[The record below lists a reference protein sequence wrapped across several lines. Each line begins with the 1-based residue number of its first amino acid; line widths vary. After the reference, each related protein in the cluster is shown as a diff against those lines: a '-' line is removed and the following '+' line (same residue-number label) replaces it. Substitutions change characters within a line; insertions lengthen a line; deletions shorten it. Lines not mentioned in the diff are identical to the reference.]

1 MNLRKKLSLL
11 ALLTLPFSSPLL
23 AKDLPFTLN
32 ISGKNIELKKEL
44 VISEAT
50 EDKTKINFDF
60 KDKQGVDYNFDLK
73 YKKLPD
79 NRSYP
84 TNLDITLKDGKG
96 QKLGYIFWANNGTES
111 LKALGT
117 IGMIIDINGEPM
129 DLKFTFDA
137 DDKGNFSVKD
147 LDDERYVSDTLI
159 PKKGFQM
166 IRPMLLPVVSDGVR
180 HQAYDLDAH
189 PFKID
194 YTLKNI
200 DNGLVQFQY
209 NLYKKDGDKDHLLE
223 RIYFNA
229 DSIETLRNGMFAG
242 KYFDK
247 EYGTFKLVFYP
258 TMGQTTPPSAE
269 NMIKKDVSET
279 QSDDEPD
286 CS

>member
-1 MNLRKKLSLL
+1 MNLRKKLSIL
-11 ALLTLPFSSPLL
+11 ALLALPFSSALF
-23 AKDLPFTLN
+23 AQDLPFTLN
-32 ISGKNIELKKEL
+32 ISGKNIDLKKEL
-44 VISEAT
+44 VISEAS
-50 EDKTKINFDF
+50 EDKTNINFNF
-60 KDKQGVDYNFDLK
+60 KDKLGADYNFDLK

-84 TNLDITLKDGKG
+84 SNLDITLKDGKG
-96 QKLGYIFWANNGTES
+96 QKLGYIFWANNGTEA

-117 IGMIIDINGEPM
+117 IGMIVDINGEPV

-137 DDKGNFSVKD
+137 NDKGNFSVKG

-166 IRPMLLPVVSDGVR
+166 IRPMLLPIVSDGVR
-180 HQAYDLDAH
+180 QQAYDLDAH
-189 PFKID
+189 PFKMD

-229 DSIETLRNGMFAG
+229 DSVETLRNGMFAG
-242 KYFDK
+242 KYFDS

-258 TMGQTTPPSAE
+258 TMGQTTPPNSTKEKPKA
-269 NMIKKDVSET
+269 KKDE
-279 QSDDEPD
+279 EPE

>member
-1 MNLRKKLSLL
+1 MSFCKHFSILALL
-11 ALLTLPFSSPLL
+11 ALPFSNALF
-23 AKDLPFTLN
+23 AQDLPFTLN
-32 ISGKNIELKKEL
+32 ISGKNFELEKQL

-50 EDKTKINFDF
+50 KDKTAINFDF
-60 KDKQGVDYNFDLK
+60 KDKLGSNYNFDLK

-84 TNLDITLKDGKG
+84 SNLDITLKDGKG
-96 QKLGYIFWANNGTES
+96 NKLGYIFWANNGTEA
-111 LKALGT
+111 LKQLGT
-117 IGMIIDINGEPM
+117 IGMIVDINGELV

-137 DDKGNFSVKD
+137 ADKGDFSVKD

-166 IRPMLLPVVSDGVR
+166 IRPMLLPIVSKGVR
-180 HQAYDLDAH
+180 QQAYDLDAH

-194 YTLKNI
+194 YTLKDI

-209 NLYKKDGDKDHLLE
+209 NLYKKDGDKNKLLE

-229 DSIETLRNGMFAG
+229 DSLETLRNGMFAG
-242 KYFDK
+242 KYFDS

-258 TMGQTTPPSAE
+258 TMGQTAPPSLAE
-269 NMIKKDVSET
+269 PKTKKKE
-279 QSDDEPD
+279 DEEPE

>member
-1 MNLRKKLSLL
+1 MNFRKQLSLL
-11 ALLTLPFSSPLL
+11 ALVALPFSSPLF

-32 ISGKNIELKKEL
+32 ISGKNIELEKKL

-50 EDKTKINFDF
+50 EDKTTINFDF
-60 KDKQGVDYNFDLK
+60 KDKLGSNYNFDLK
-73 YKKLPD
+73 YKKLPK

-84 TNLDITLKDGKG
+84 SNLDITLKDNKG
-96 QKLGYIFWANNGTES
+96 EKLGYIFWANNGTEA

-117 IGMIIDINGEPM
+117 IGMIVDINGEPV

-137 DDKGNFSVKD
+137 DDKGSFSVKG

-159 PKKGFQM
+159 SKKGFQM
-166 IRPMLLPVVSDGVR
+166 IRPMLLPMVSDGVR
-180 HQAYDLDAH
+180 QQAYDLDAH
-189 PFKID
+189 PFKMD
-194 YTLKNI
+194 YTLKDI

-247 EYGTFKLVFYP
+247 EYGAFKLVFYP
-258 TMGQTTPPSAE
+258 AMGQTSPPALDSKTEKKPAE
-269 NMIKKDVSET
+269 D
-279 QSDDEPD
+279 DDEPE

>member
-1 MNLRKKLSLL
+1 MNFRKHLSILALL
-11 ALLTLPFSSPLL
+11 ALPFTSPLL
-23 AKDLPFTLN
+23 AQDLPFTLN
-32 ISGKNIELKKEL
+32 ISGKNIELEKKL

-50 EDKTKINFDF
+50 EDKTTINFDF
-60 KDKQGVDYNFDLK
+60 KDKSGSDYNFDLK

-84 TNLDITLKDGKG
+84 SNLDITLKDGKG

-111 LKALGT
+111 LKQLGT
-117 IGMIIDINGEPM
+117 IGMIVDINGEPM

-137 DDKGNFSVKD
+137 DDKGEFSVKG
-147 LDDERYVSDTLI
+147 LDHERYVSDTLI

-166 IRPMLLPVVSDGVR
+166 IRPMLLPIVSEGVR
-180 HQAYDLDAH
+180 KQAYDLDAH

-209 NLYKKDGDKDHLLE
+209 NLYKKDGDKEHLLE

-229 DSIETLRNGMFAG
+229 DSVETLRNGMFAG
-242 KYFDK
+242 KYFDS

-258 TMGQTTPPSAE
+258 TMGQTTPPSLT
-269 NMIKKDVSET
+269 KKEEPKAKE
-279 QSDDEPD
+279 DEEPE

>member
-1 MNLRKKLSLL
+1 MNLRKKLSILTLL
-11 ALLTLPFSSPLL
+11 ILPFSGSLF
-23 AKDLPFTLN
+23 AQDLPFTLK
-32 ISGKNIELKKEL
+32 ISGKNIDLKKEL

-50 EDKTKINFDF
+50 EDKTKINFNF
-60 KDKQGVDYNFDLK
+60 KDKLGSDYNFDLN

-84 TNLDITLKDGKG
+84 SNLDITLKDGKG

-111 LKALGT
+111 LKQLGT
-117 IGMIIDINGEPM
+117 IGMIVDINGEPV

-137 DDKGNFSVKD
+137 NDSGNFSIKG

-180 HQAYDLDAH
+180 QQAYDLDAH

-194 YTLKNI
+194 YTLKDI

-229 DSIETLRNGMFAG
+229 DSIETLRSGMFAG
-242 KYFDK
+242 KYFDS

-258 TMGQTTPPSAE
+258 TMGQTTPPGSTKKE
-269 NMIKKDVSET
+269 EPKTKKDE
-279 QSDDEPD
+279 EPE

>member
-1 MNLRKKLSLL
+1 MSFCKHFSILALL
-11 ALLTLPFSSPLL
+11 ALPFSNALF
-23 AKDLPFTLN
+23 AQDLPFTLN
-32 ISGKNIELKKEL
+32 ISGKNFELEKQL

-50 EDKTKINFDF
+50 EDKTAINFDF
-60 KDKQGVDYNFDLK
+60 KDKLGSNYNFDLK

-84 TNLDITLKDGKG
+84 SNLDITLKDGKG
-96 QKLGYIFWANNGTES
+96 NKLGYIFWANNGTEA
-111 LKALGT
+111 LKQLGT
-117 IGMIIDINGEPM
+117 IGMIVDINGELV

-137 DDKGNFSVKD
+137 ADKGDFSVKD

-166 IRPMLLPVVSDGVR
+166 IRPMLLPIVSKGVR
-180 HQAYDLDAH
+180 QQAYDLDAY

-194 YTLKNI
+194 YTLKDI

-209 NLYKKDGDKDHLLE
+209 NLYKKDGDKNKLLE

-229 DSIETLRNGMFAG
+229 DSLETLRNGMFAG
-242 KYFDK
+242 KYFDS

-258 TMGQTTPPSAE
+258 TMGQTAPPSLAE
-269 NMIKKDVSET
+269 PKTKKKE
-279 QSDDEPD
+279 DEEPE

>member
-1 MNLRKKLSLL
+1 MNLRKKLLI
-11 ALLTLPFSSPLL
+11 LTLLFSSPLF
-23 AKDLPFTLN
+23 ATDLPFTLD
-32 ISGKNIELKKEL
+32 ISGKYIELKKEL

-50 EDKTKINFDF
+50 EDKTTINFNF
-60 KDKQGVDYNFDLK
+60 KDKLGANYNFDLK

-84 TNLDITLKDGKG
+84 SNLDITLKDGKG
-96 QKLGYIFWANNGTES
+96 QKLGYIFWANNGTEA

-117 IGMIIDINGEPM
+117 IGMIIDINGEPL

-137 DDKGNFSVKD
+137 NDKGDFSIKG
-147 LDDERYVSDTLI
+147 LDEERYVSDTII

-166 IRPMLLPVVSDGVR
+166 IRPMLLPIVSDGIR
-180 HQAYDLDAH
+180 QQAYDLDAH

-194 YTLKNI
+194 YTLKDI

-223 RIYFNA
+223 RIYYNA

-242 KYFDK
+242 KYFDSK
-247 EYGTFKLVFYP
+247 YGTFKLVYYP
-258 TMGQTTPPSAE
+258 AMGQTTPPNSTKE
-269 NMIKKDVSET
+269 KH
-279 QSDDEPD
+279 
-286 CS
+286 